1 MSDDS
6 IVMFGFSILCIF
18 FLLLGIILYRT
29 DAAIQALCYF
39 KDGGIYLIKNG
50 RRLGRRHAG
59 RPPSAGQMAGA
70 LCDRPFLPD
79 VSLSFIALLHM
90 RSQRRN
96 TPMNL
101 FDILGPVMVGPSSS
115 HTAGAVRIGRMA
127 RALLGQEPVR
137 SQLLLHG
144 SFASTGE
151 GHGTHQALV
160 ARAAGPLP
168 RPDGRVPDSF
178 RLARERGL
186 SFSFGTCVLRDVH
199 PNSALIRL
207 EDAGGGQLEV
217 GASSPGGGRIRV
229 FQVDGLHTS
238 FSGELPTLVVHN
250 TDQPGC
256 VSQVT
261 GVLARRGLN
270 VATLQLNRG
279 GRGGSAVMVIECDQP
294 IPEDAARDVR
304 ALPGILRVTRY
315 TPEEQE
321 VPL

>member
-1 MSDDS
+1 
-6 IVMFGFSILCIF
+6 
-18 FLLLGIILYRT
+18 
-29 DAAIQALCYF
+29 
-39 KDGGIYLIKNG
+39 
-50 RRLGRRHAG
+50 
-59 RPPSAGQMAGA
+59 
-70 LCDRPFLPD
+70 
-79 VSLSFIALLHM
+79 
-90 RSQRRN
+90 
-96 TPMNL
+96 MNL

-137 SQLLLHG
+137 AELLLHG

-151 GHGTHQALV
+151 GHGTHQALI
-160 ARAAGPLP
+160 AGLLGLA
-168 RPDGRVPDSF
+168 PDDSRVPGSF
-178 RLARERGL
+178 ELAKERGL
-186 SFSFGTCVLRDVH
+186 AFTFGSRTLRDVH

-207 EDAGGGQLEV
+207 EGAQGGKLEV
-217 GASSPGGGRIRV
+217 GASSLGGGRIRV
-229 FQVDGLHTS
+229 FQVDGLDTS

-261 GVLARRGLN
+261 GVLANRGLN

-294 IPEDAARDVR
+294 IPQEAAQELR

-315 TPEEQE
+315 TPEEE
-321 VPL
+321 AL

>member
-39 KDGGIYLIKNG
+39 KNGGIYLVKNG
-50 RRLGRRHAG
+50 RRLADDTPEDRRRLARWLGRFVIG
-59 RPPSAGQMAGA
+59 LSCLM
-70 LCDRPFLPD
+70 FLF
-79 VSLSFIALLHM
+79 LLLLHM

-137 SQLLLHG
+137 AQLLLHG

-160 ARAAGPLP
+160 AGLLGLSPA
-168 RPDGRVPDSF
+168 DGRVPDSF

-261 GVLARRGLN
+261 GVLAGRGLN

>member
-1 MSDDS
+1 
-6 IVMFGFSILCIF
+6 
-18 FLLLGIILYRT
+18 
-29 DAAIQALCYF
+29 
-39 KDGGIYLIKNG
+39 
-50 RRLGRRHAG
+50 
-59 RPPSAGQMAGA
+59 
-70 LCDRPFLPD
+70 
-79 VSLSFIALLHM
+79 
-90 RSQRRN
+90 
-96 TPMNL
+96 MNL

-137 SQLLLHG
+137 AELLLHG

-151 GHGTHQALV
+151 GHGTHQALI
-160 ARAAGPLP
+160 AGLLGLA
-168 RPDGRVPDSF
+168 PDDSRVPNSF
-178 RLARERGL
+178 EFAKERGL
-186 SFSFGTCVLRDVH
+186 EFIFGSCTLRDVH
-199 PNSALIRL
+199 PNSVLIRL
-207 EDAGGGQLEV
+207 EGAQGGKLEV

-229 FQVDGLHTS
+229 FRVDGLDTS

-261 GVLARRGLN
+261 GVLAGRGLN

-294 IPEDAARDVR
+294 IPQEAAQEVR

-315 TPEEQE
+315 TPEEE
-321 VPL
+321 AL